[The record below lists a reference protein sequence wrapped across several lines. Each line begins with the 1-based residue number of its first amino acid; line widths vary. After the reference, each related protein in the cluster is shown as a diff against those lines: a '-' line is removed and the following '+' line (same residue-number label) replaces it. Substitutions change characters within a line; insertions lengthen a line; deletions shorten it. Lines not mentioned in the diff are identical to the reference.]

1 MTLLSYSGRNG
12 EPSGA
17 TSSFQPSSFSAIG
30 GRFSCVSTASTP
42 LTRMA
47 APVSMRVMRPFVI
60 VAATMLAWA
69 RPGVLNSAAYFAAPV
84 TFATPSTRD
93 VALPI

>member
-1 MTLLSYSGRNG
+1 
-12 EPSGA
+12 
-17 TSSFQPSSFSAIG
+17 
-30 GRFSCVSTASTP
+30 
-42 LTRMA
+42 MA

-84 TFATPSTRD
+84 TFAMPSTRD
-93 VALPI
+93 VAVPI